1 MDGEFDARL
10 AMRSSDLSGR
20 SRALEGGCS
29 VFAPFTSIEK
39 CIGKEITVHVGGA
52 EYVGMM
58 AGIYS
63 TYGMPMIVLTPLSG
77 KGLEQHVPL
86 SRAVISVRQDQ

>member
-1 MDGEFDARL
+1 M
-10 AMRSSDLSGR
+10 
-20 SRALEGGCS
+20 
-29 VFAPFTSIEK
+29 FAPYTSIEK
-39 CIGKEITVHVGGA
+39 CIGKEIKVHIGGE
-52 EYVGMM
+52 EYIGMM

-86 SRAVISVRQDQ
+86 SRAVISVQQD